1 MSEAM
6 LLWAAK
12 AACGESSKEFEIQKV
27 MLAKSVEISENKS
40 ERMSVPKVQ
49 KKKEI
54 RRKEQRFHQGDSVM
68 VYPDKKIPLCLIQW
82 KSGNCV
88 IRWNA
93 NTWMERRL
101 SMAQINVSK
110 VSLKYEGGNMFEQ
123 VTFAFDTDWK
133 IGFIG
138 RNGEGKTTFLR
149 ILMGKEEYT
158 GTVSSPVAFDCFPYP
173 MTDAQKAY
181 PFAESYKQLKPGAE
195 LWRLTTEMELLHL
208 SAELLYSPFITL
220 GRTEQRKIMLALLFA
235 GENEFLLI
243 DDPTNK
249 MSAEDREL
257 VKNYLEQKKGFLLV
271 SHDRDLLDACVDHM
285 LILNSNTMEV
295 QKGNFSDWWEN
306 KSRWDALAQLER
318 ELLVEAREYGL
329 TYKDAIHPVFSNLN
343 FTISKGERVVLRGK
357 SGSGKSTLMR
367 AILANS
373 TEMKGELKYNESGL
387 LETASGLVIS
397 YVNQDTGFLK
407 GSITEFCER
416 QGISEGL
423 LRTLLRQLDFDRE
436 QFAMPMEDYTE
447 GKKKKVLL
455 AASLLKPAHLYIWD
469 EPLNYIDVFSRM
481 QIEKLILDFQPT
493 MLVVEPDVQFGKRI
507 ATKVIEM

>member
-1 MSEAM
+1 
-6 LLWAAK
+6 
-12 AACGESSKEFEIQKV
+12 
-27 MLAKSVEISENKS
+27 
-40 ERMSVPKVQ
+40 
-49 KKKEI
+49 
-54 RRKEQRFHQGDSVM
+54 
-68 VYPDKKIPLCLIQW
+68 
-82 KSGNCV
+82 
-88 IRWNA
+88 
-93 NTWMERRL
+93 
-101 SMAQINVSK
+101 MAQINVSK
-110 VSLKYEGGNMFEQ
+110 VSLNYEGGNIFEQ

-133 IGFIG
+133 LGFIG

-158 GTVSSPVAFDCFPYP
+158 GTISSPVVFDCFPYQ

-181 PFAESYKQLKPGAE
+181 PFAESYRQLKPGAE
-195 LWRLTTEMELLHL
+195 LWRLTTEMEQLHL

-220 GRTEQRKIMLALLFA
+220 SRTEQRKIMLALLFA
-235 GENEFLLI
+235 GEKEFLLI

-257 VKNYLEQKKGFLLV
+257 VKKYLEQKKGFLLV

-285 LILNSNTMEV
+285 LILNSNIMEV

-306 KSRWDALAQLER
+306 KSRWAALAQLER
-318 ELLVEAREYGL
+318 DLLVEAREYGL

-343 FTISKGERVVLRGK
+343 FTICKGERVILRGK
-357 SGSGKSTLMR
+357 SRSGKSTLMR
-367 AILANS
+367 AILANG
-373 TEMKGELKYNESGL
+373 TEKKGELKYNESGF

-423 LRTLLRQLDFDRE
+423 LRTLLRQLDFDKE
-436 QFAMPMEDYTE
+436 QFAMPMEEYSE

>member
-1 MSEAM
+1 
-6 LLWAAK
+6 
-12 AACGESSKEFEIQKV
+12 
-27 MLAKSVEISENKS
+27 
-40 ERMSVPKVQ
+40 
-49 KKKEI
+49 
-54 RRKEQRFHQGDSVM
+54 
-68 VYPDKKIPLCLIQW
+68 
-82 KSGNCV
+82 
-88 IRWNA
+88 
-93 NTWMERRL
+93 
-101 SMAQINVSK
+101 
-110 VSLKYEGGNMFEQ
+110 
-123 VTFAFDTDWK
+123 
-133 IGFIG
+133 
-138 RNGEGKTTFLR
+138 
-149 ILMGKEEYT
+149 
-158 GTVSSPVAFDCFPYP
+158 
-173 MTDAQKAY
+173 
-181 PFAESYKQLKPGAE
+181 
-195 LWRLTTEMELLHL
+195 
-208 SAELLYSPFITL
+208 
-220 GRTEQRKIMLALLFA
+220 
-235 GENEFLLI
+235 
-243 DDPTNK
+243 

-257 VKNYLEQKKGFLLV
+257 VKNYLAQKTGFLLV